1 MIRHMR
7 QREAARRKARR
18 ELALGV
24 VCGVAFVGV
33 LLFSA
38 HKQEQAIDEA
48 EKARA
53 KYEQELRD
61 SGAPEWYIED
71 RRFDLDGR

>member
-1 MIRHMR
+1 MIRQMR

-24 VCGVAFVGV
+24 VCGVAFVGA

-38 HKQEQAIDEA
+38 HKQDQAIDAA